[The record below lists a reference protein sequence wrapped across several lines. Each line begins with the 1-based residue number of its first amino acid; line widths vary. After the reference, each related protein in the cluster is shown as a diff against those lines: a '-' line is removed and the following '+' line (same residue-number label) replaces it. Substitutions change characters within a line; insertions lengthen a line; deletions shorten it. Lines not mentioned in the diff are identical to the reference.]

1 MEFVDSQT
9 LRDQTKALMQEAEAN
24 GVVVVRWTNVPE
36 AVLLSPDRWESG
48 CAVKDVADSELTMVG
63 TREMKSRLHELRTK
77 LWRGHHTVVTFHNK
91 PRAVLAPY
99 AWAREV
105 FPTLDLPEAEA
116 SRSSEAPQEDGPGQ
130 VMVVYRS
137 RRTLEEL
144 AAEFA
149 EADDPD
155 WEIDRR
161 LSASRSGPLPRERRE
176 RLRGLVYVTG
186 GEVTRV
192 RAVDPAGQWQDDP
205 SGRYSLAPVSAPL
218 TVEEIDAQLPTLQVY
233 PGQAATAGQGSSREY
248 LDL

>member
-1 MEFVDSQT
+1 M
-9 LRDQTKALMQEAEAN
+9 LRDQTKSVMQEAEVN

-63 TREMKSRLHELRTK
+63 TREMKSRLHELRAE
-77 LWRGHHTVVTFHNK
+77 LWKGHHTVVTFHNK

-116 SRSSEAPQEDGPGQ
+116 LREEAPAREQ

-137 RRTLEEL
+137 THKLEEL

-233 PGQAATAGQGSSREY
+233 PGESATAGQGASREY